1 MYTRI
6 LCGILLFGVVY
17 GAPNHI
23 KTVYLD
29 KEVQGGASVGQAGA
43 SASWGPFAASAGVGG
58 ANFGGAGAGAGI
70 GSGSSSSAAASASV
84 GASGSGGGSF
94 GGPGFFDSI
103 FNIPISVLKSVNTHL
118 NNKDTQQALL
128 VRRAQKQCRRHGNCD
143 ALKELMQGKVGFSG
157 TGSVASADASS
168 SSSVLARSGL
178 NSANSEAAAG
188 SVSVDGSVHKNYDS
202 TFAIPIAALTSVN
215 QFLNGKGK

>member
-118 NNKDTQQALL
+118 NNK
-128 VRRAQKQCRRHGNCD
+128 
-143 ALKELMQGKVGFSG
+143 GKVGFSG